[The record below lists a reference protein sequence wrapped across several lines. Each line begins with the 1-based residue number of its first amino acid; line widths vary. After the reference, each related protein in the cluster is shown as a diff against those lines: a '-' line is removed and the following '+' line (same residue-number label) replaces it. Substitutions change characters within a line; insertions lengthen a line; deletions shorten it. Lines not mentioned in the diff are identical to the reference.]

1 MATSIKFID
10 ENSIRVFSDTTYDS
24 EIDLGDSEDQDDDE
38 ENSENS
44 EIESVQEGKGN
55 NTETSKNKNNKR
67 SYRWRYT
74 NNQPLSTNTGHT
86 VQITPEVDEVKTP
99 LEYFK
104 DFFDD
109 DMISLIADQTNL
121 YSAQNNIAKGSIAT
135 NSEEIQNYLGILLR
149 MCVVH
154 MPKYHHVP
162 VEKLGYH
169 GADVVMRLCHHLP
182 KDQNYK
188 LFFDNFFNYLEL
200 LVKLKEKKIW
210 AIGTLRADRMRGC
223 KLKSEKE
230 LKKEG
235 RGSLDGAVDF
245 NSGVT
250 VVRWY
255 DNRAVQ
261 LASNYAFIDP
271 LDIVRR
277 FSKSERQFVN
287 VPRPLVVK
295 LYNADMGGV
304 DLFDMFRALYSLD
317 HKSKRWYMKIFFWIL
332 ATSAINGWLMY
343 RRHCKHFGV
352 PRKEQMP
359 LLLFICQI
367 ADAVITSEIDTPRS
381 RRRGRPSL
389 ERSLEV
395 TPVSKRPRRAP
406 DLHDTPSGISDRLQ
420 WVLMLATGKKGSVKE
435 DLICP
440 PIEEVQQKGFSSISQ
455 MTSAN
460 IGISE
465 TFVRKKVF
473 ATCKDGD
480 TDDRS
485 QLSFWSLLEARIYLP
500 FDVLMK
506 RFSMSEESS
515 VIES

>member
-1 MATSIKFID
+1 MSRNRFKELKKNLHFVNNETVPQRDDPAKDKLFKICPLFEMLRQNCLKVPPEENNSVD
-10 ENSIRVFSDTTYDS
+10 EQIIPFKGRSSLRRYLPKKPEKWGFKVFSRNGSSGICYDF
-24 EIDLGDSEDQDDDE
+24 ELDGAPNPD
-38 ENSENS
+38 
-44 EIESVQEGKGN
+44 
-55 NTETSKNKNNKR
+55 
-67 SYRWRYT
+67 
-74 NNQPLSTNTGHT
+74 
-86 VQITPEVDEVKTP
+86 
-99 LEYFK
+99 
-104 DFFDD
+104 
-109 DMISLIADQTNL
+109 
-121 YSAQNNIAKGSIAT
+121 
-135 NSEEIQNYLGILLR
+135 
-149 MCVVH
+149 
-154 MPKYHHVP
+154 HVP

-210 AIGTLRADRMRGC
+210 AIGTLRADRMHGC

-406 DLHDTPSGISDRLQ
+406 DLHDTPSGIRYDAKNHWPIHRPDRPRCM
-420 WVLMLATGKKGSVKE
+420 VCKEKTRIGCKK
-435 DLICP
+435 C
-440 PIEEVQQKGFSSISQ
+440 QKGLCITESRNCF
-455 MTSAN
+455 
-460 IGISE
+460 
-465 TFVRKKVF
+465 
-473 ATCKDGD
+473 
-480 TDDRS
+480 
-485 QLSFWSLLEARIYLP
+485 LSYHS
-500 FDVLMK
+500 
-506 RFSMSEESS
+506 
-515 VIES
+515 